1 MGRLSNSSWSTDA
14 TVRKMACVNVQE
26 FIRIPITRVIS
37 TGAETVYVKV
47 LAKKWLAAGLESFGP
62 RNALGSRTMKR
73 SFFTA
78 NADTS

>member
-26 FIRIPITRVIS
+26 FIRIRITRVIS

-47 LAKKWLAAGLESFGP
+47 LAKKWLAAGVQGWFL
-62 RNALGSRTMKR
+62 
-73 SFFTA
+73 
-78 NADTS
+78 